1 MESGTVRQVGE
12 FLLHPSL
19 HLFQGLLR
27 ALDGH
32 LIGGLA
38 LLGKCFQQVIA
49 DRLVA
54 PKNFHVRGVVV
65 GQVQCAVTLELA
77 AAPFKVEPSNIQ
89 TVFDEVV
96 PGVITHLCLD
106 SVVVCLDLQFQLFH
120 SLVVT
125 LDVFHYGTR
134 ELLVPKSKGLV
145 DFLVQGLQ
153 NLGQELNSLFRILD
167 SLS

>member
-1 MESGTVRQVGE
+1 MVRQVGE
-12 FLLHPSL
+12 FLLHPCL
-19 HLFQGLLR
+19 HLFQGPLR

-32 LIGGLA
+32 LVVGFA
-38 LLGKCFQQVIA
+38 LFGKSFQHVVA

-77 AAPFKVEPSNIQ
+77 AAPFKVETSHFQ
-89 TVFDEVV
+89 AVLGEVV
-96 PGVITHLCLD
+96 PDVVTQLRLD
-106 SVVVCLDLQFQLFH
+106 SVVVCLNLQLQLFH

-125 LDVFHYGTR
+125 GNVFHYSAG
-134 ELLVPKSKGLV
+134 EFLVPESKCLV

-167 SLS
+167 SLA